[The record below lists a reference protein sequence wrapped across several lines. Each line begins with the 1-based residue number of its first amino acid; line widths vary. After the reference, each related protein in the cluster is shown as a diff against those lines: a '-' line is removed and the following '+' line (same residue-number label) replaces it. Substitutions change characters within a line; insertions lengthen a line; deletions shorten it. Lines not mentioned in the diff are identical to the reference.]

1 MKTIEDKKIYIDFP
15 RKRTIKTYMVQ
26 LLKNKILYKKETYL
40 NKKRTKLE
48 CSCGRNRSV
57 SAFYNIVKTEY
68 KSCTLEKFLE
78 IYGQLIHK
86 LVIQDEYTLALYY
99 CNDIHK
105 FIVAI
110 SNLNHINTNS
120 NTIFK
125 IHSGLWRYKE
135 DLKDNTACT
144 DGFTVKLLT
153 KLMKYNEL
161 HKI

>member
-15 RKRTIKTYMVQ
+15 RERAIKNYMIGI
-26 LLKNKILYKKETYL
+26 LKNQKLYKNNTYL
-40 NKKRTKLE
+40 DKERSKLE
-48 CSCGRNRSV
+48 CSCGRNRSL

-86 LVIQDEYTLALYY
+86 LVLKSDYLLGLYY
-99 CNDIHK
+99 CNDINK
-105 FIVAI
+105 FIICNTTKYNYDNYKMNPFSI
-110 SNLNHINTNS
+110 STM
-120 NTIFK
+120 
-125 IHSGLWRYKE
+125 WRYKE
-135 DLKDNTACT
+135 DLSYGIECQ
-144 DGFTVKLLT
+144 DGFSIELLT